1 MSDDEARAAVYRLE
15 QAVILNMRKRLLVLL
30 TAPAAPF
37 VALVR
42 RYQPIRDY
50 QKEGRRNGR
59 EQAHPKD
66 NGVTVN

>member
-1 MSDDEARAAVYRLE
+1 MSDDEARATVYRLE
-15 QAVILNMRKRLLVLL
+15 QAVIAIKRKRLLVIL

-37 VALVR
+37 FALVR

-50 QKEGRRNGR
+50 QKEARRYGR
-59 EQAHPKD
+59 EQAQPKD